1 MTAFVAILVWRV
13 HIAIVFPVWLLFAAL
28 DATFLSSVLTKVP
41 DGAWFTVMLAA
52 LLCTLFTLWRFGKE
66 SQWTAEA
73 QDNLTF
79 DSLVQPRKSNGA
91 VKTSDG
97 DSGPSQPEMDLVL
110 DGTLLTTVPGI
121 GIFFDKSSDSHALPP
136 CFTQFITKFAARPA
150 IVIFFHMRPLPR
162 PYVPDGEQY
171 MVMRMAGLPTCYRVT
186 LRHGYMDVVMQ
197 PTLARDIINQVTAA
211 VTMSPSNPK
220 VGAELETLATA
231 RNSQIVYILGKE
243 TMKISTPDHG
253 NRFFVWLRSVVL
265 WIFLW
270 IRENTRAKLADLNID
285 ANQLIEVGFVKEI

>member
-13 HIAIVFPVWLLFAAL
+13 HIAIVLPVWLLFAAL
-28 DATFLSSVLTKVP
+28 DATFLSSVLVKVP
-41 DGAWFTVMLAA
+41 DGAWFTVLLAA
-52 LLCTLFTLWRFGKE
+52 LLCTLFVLWRFGKE

-73 QDNLTF
+73 RDNLTF
-79 DSLVQPRKSNGA
+79 DALVQPRKSNGLA
-91 VKTSDG
+91 DG
-97 DSGPSQPEMDLVL
+97 NGGESGSSQAQPSLAL

-162 PYVPDGEQY
+162 PYVTDGEQY

-211 VTMSPSNPK
+211 VTVSGANSTI
-220 VGAELETLATA
+220 GAELDTLSTA

-243 TMKISTPDHG
+243 TMKVSVPGHG
-253 NRFFVWLRSVVL
+253 SRVVIWLRSVVL